1 MLSLLI
7 HTRVHARVHAQF
19 LSHDWLFCD
28 PTDHSPPC
36 SSAHG
41 ILQSSV
47 LEWVAISSSR
57 DPPDPGIEPVSL
69 IFPAL
74 AGDSLP
80 LRHQGTPHLLTR
92 SPMRVSD
99 TV

>member
-7 HTRVHARVHAQF
+7 HTRVHARMHAQF

-28 PTDHSPPC
+28 PTDHSPPG

-74 AGDSLP
+74 AG
-80 LRHQGTPHLLTR
+80 GFFTTETPGNPTLAH
-92 SPMRVSD
+92 
-99 TV
+99 

>member
-7 HTRVHARVHAQF
+7 HTRVHARMHAQF
-19 LSHDWLFCD
+19 LSRDWLFCD
-28 PTDHSPPC
+28 PMDHSPPG

-74 AGDSLP
+74 AG
-80 LRHQGTPHLLTR
+80 GFFTTETPGNPTLAH
-92 SPMRVSD
+92 
-99 TV
+99 

>member
-7 HTRVHARVHAQF
+7 HTRVHARMHAQF

-28 PTDHSPPC
+28 PTDRSPPC

-74 AGDSLP
+74 AG
-80 LRHQGTPHLLTR
+80 GFFTTETPGNPTLAH
-92 SPMRVSD
+92 
-99 TV
+99 

>member
-28 PTDHSPPC
+28 PTDHSPPG

-74 AGDSLP
+74 AG
-80 LRHQGTPHLLTR
+80 GFFTTETPGNPTLAH
-92 SPMRVSD
+92 
-99 TV
+99 